1 MRGFPNLVISSLS
14 TILRGGRIEF
24 LGAGDGVM
32 GDVSRQWLQRMML
45 DAGLYAPLCGDD
57 NLQRWEVVGQLLDQ
71 LLGETSSKISYFC
84 TLNEKLMLFFSLG
97 RPRTPVVL

>member
-24 LGAGDGVM
+24 LGAGEG
-32 GDVSRQWLQRMML
+32 RCLQAVAAED

-57 NLQRWEVVGQLLDQ
+57 NLQRWEVVGSGQVRLVNTELCITVGGQHTQAPAGPLVRRDLIENIILLYV
-71 LLGETSSKISYFC
+71 E
-84 TLNEKLMLFFSLG
+84 
-97 RPRTPVVL
+97 

>member
-24 LGAGDGVM
+24 LGAGEG
-32 GDVSRQWLQRMML
+32 RCLQAVAAED

-57 NLQRWEVVGQLLDQ
+57 NLQRWEVVGQLLDH

-97 RPRTPVVL
+97 RPRTPVVLVY

>member
-1 MRGFPNLVISSLS
+1 MAA
-14 TILRGGRIEF
+14 E
-24 LGAGDGVM
+24 D
-32 GDVSRQWLQRMML
+32 

-57 NLQRWEVVGQLLDQ
+57 NLQRWEVEVVGSGQVRLVNTELCITTVVNTHRQLLDH

>member
-1 MRGFPNLVISSLS
+1 MAA
-14 TILRGGRIEF
+14 E
-24 LGAGDGVM
+24 D
-32 GDVSRQWLQRMML
+32 

-57 NLQRWEVVGQLLDQ
+57 NLQRWEVVGQLLDH

-97 RPRTPVVL
+97 RPRTPVVLVYCSITSLCFGRVNLRGAEVTDV